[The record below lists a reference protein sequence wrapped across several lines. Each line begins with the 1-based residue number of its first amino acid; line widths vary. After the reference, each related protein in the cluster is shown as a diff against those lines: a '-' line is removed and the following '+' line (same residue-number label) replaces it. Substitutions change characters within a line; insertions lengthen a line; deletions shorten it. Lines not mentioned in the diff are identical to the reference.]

1 MLHGDDFCSVE
12 GNMTLIGR
20 IASLHV
26 VYQLNKAR
34 VLWFGQLVKLNP
46 GAMVNLRN
54 DEVRNKSE
62 MVYDFC
68 VTSFAAICPPKQSL
82 PHVILYKYFSSSF

>member
-1 MLHGDDFCSVE
+1 MLHGDDFCSFD

-34 VLWFGQLVKLNP
+34 VLWFGLLVKLNP

-68 VTSFAAICPPKQSL
+68 VTFFCSYLSPETIP
-82 PHVILYKYFSSSF
+82 SSCHIV